1 MAEQKKT
8 PEKSSKAVVA
18 QRVDEVID
26 LLLAGAMARDIVHY
40 GSEKG
45 WQVGA
50 RQVGKYITAANELI
64 AASLEKD
71 REKLLADH
79 LARRRR
85 LFAKADQV
93 GDYSTALR
101 CAQDEAQ
108 LCGLYPPKQLQHSGA
123 LDLHTMP
130 PEDMTL
136 EQLHAASAANQAAI
150 DALVGSLATAE
161 TPGRGDGT
169 PAEGQSES

>member
-1 MAEQKKT
+1 MVPKK
-8 PEKSSKAVVA
+8 
-18 QRVDEVID
+18 
-26 LLLAGAMARDIVHY
+26 AGKL
-40 GSEKG
+40 E
-45 WQVGA
+45 

-101 CAQDEAQ
+101 CAQ
-108 LCGLYPPKQLQHSGA
+108 
-123 LDLHTMP
+123 
-130 PEDMTL
+130 
-136 EQLHAASAANQAAI
+136 
-150 DALVGSLATAE
+150 
-161 TPGRGDGT
+161 R
-169 PAEGQSES
+169 